1 MLSSVYNFI
10 VDILFP
16 LKCISCKRTGFYL
29 CDECTPT
36 PHRREIEDSEDI
48 DACFDYRDPLI
59 KKVIWD
65 LKYYNKK
72 HASDVLGKNLY
83 EYTKEDISEL
93 RTLHNGE
100 PFIVIPVPLSSE
112 RRRER
117 GYNQAEHI
125 ARAFIKNC
133 NEDIFELRTD
143 IVSKTKDTGHQAR
156 IHNKKIRLRNM
167 IGAFS
172 LDKNKNVKNRI
183 VFVIDDV
190 TTTGATLNEIIKL
203 LKKAGAREIRGLAV
217 AH

>member
-1 MLSSVYNFI
+1 MLISIYNFI

-16 LKCISCKRTGFYL
+16 LKCIKCKTTGFYL
-29 CDECTPT
+29 CDGCTPT
-36 PHRREIEDSEDI
+36 PHRREIENNENI
-48 DACFDYRDPLI
+48 DAFFDYRDPLI

-93 RTLHNGE
+93 RILHSGE
-100 PFIVIPVPLSSE
+100 PFIIIPVPLS
-112 RRRER
+112 RDRLRER
-117 GYNQAEHI
+117 GYNQAEYI
-125 ARAFIKNC
+125 ARAFVKNC
-133 NEDIFELRTD
+133 DENIFELRTD
-143 IVSKTKDTGHQAR
+143 IILKIKDTGHQAR
-156 IHNKKIRLRNM
+156 IHNKKIRLKNM

-172 LDKNKNVKNRI
+172 INKNINLKNRI

-203 LKKAGAREIRGLAV
+203 LKKAGAREIRGLAA